1 MSLQPVP
8 GVYGADQ
15 VEHRRPDLSSLS
27 EEQRSAV
34 AYMAQRE
41 AAALIRR
48 ALDGANERIA
58 AAIASGTVRVPI
70 FHLEEVAR
78 IAAYWSP
85 GKATHVSDE
94 ASS

>member
-1 MSLQPVP
+1 MSVQPVP

-15 VEHRRPDLSSLS
+15 VGHHLPDLSSLS

-48 ALDGANERIA
+48 ALEGANERIELA
-58 AAIASGTVRVPI
+58 LHGGMLKLPI
-70 FHLEEVAR
+70 FHLDDIAR
-78 IAAYWSP
+78 I
-85 GKATHVSDE
+85 E
-94 ASS
+94 ARYHAR